1 METRGGVRSKSGR
14 KRGEERGG
22 WEWKRGGGMKRVKSS
37 SKQDGGEGINSRR
50 IIGCREYIY
59 NKYAKQR
66 PSITDEDVGVF

>member
-22 WEWKRGGGMKRVKSS
+22 WEWKRGGGMKRGKFS
-37 SKQDGGEGINSRR
+37 SKKYGEEGRNSRI
-50 IIGCREYIY
+50 IIGCRECIY
-59 NKYAKQR
+59 HKYANQR

>member
-1 METRGGVRSKSGR
+1 
-14 KRGEERGG
+14 
-22 WEWKRGGGMKRVKSS
+22 MKRVKSS

-66 PSITDEDVGVF
+66 PSITYEEVGVFFSAPHFPAKRFPFPRWEPV